1 MGQWSGVVEWSR
13 NKVEWSSGVVE
24 QSSDKVEWSSEVVEW
39 SSNIVEWSS
48 RVVEWS
54 SGVMEKQQIWEGA
67 QIFASTFHNTDV
79 PYSIVP
85 LRKHF

>member
-1 MGQWSGVVEWSR
+1 MGW
-13 NKVEWSSGVVE
+13 
-24 QSSDKVEWSSEVVEW
+24 SSDKVEWSSEEVEW

-54 SGVMEKQQIWEGA
+54 SGVVEWSCGVMEKQQIWEGA
-67 QIFASTFHNTDV
+67 QIFASTFHNTGV

-85 LRKHF
+85 LR

>member
-1 MGQWSGVVEWSR
+1 MGW
-13 NKVEWSSGVVE
+13 
-24 QSSDKVEWSSEVVEW
+24 SSDKVEWSSEVVEW

-54 SGVMEKQQIWEGA
+54 SGVVEWSCGVMEKQQIWEGA

>member
-1 MGQWSGVVEWSR
+1 MGW
-13 NKVEWSSGVVE
+13 
-24 QSSDKVEWSSEVVEW
+24 SSDKVEWSSEEVEW

-54 SGVMEKQQIWEGA
+54 SGVVEWSCGVMEKQQIWEGA